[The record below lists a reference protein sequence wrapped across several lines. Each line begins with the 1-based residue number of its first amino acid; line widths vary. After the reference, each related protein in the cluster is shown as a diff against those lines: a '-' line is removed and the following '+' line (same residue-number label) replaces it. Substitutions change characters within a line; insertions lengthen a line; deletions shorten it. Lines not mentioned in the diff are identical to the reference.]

1 MIGKLDDLFLISV
14 ITIEIKK
21 DSIVKYV
28 FRNYHYY
35 LDCST
40 LWESDNMICL
50 FDLDNCINVYL
61 ARIYLQKKGIHD
73 NNSRQVRN

>member
-1 MIGKLDDLFLISV
+1 MSIRDLKVVIRAGIRIYKHIIIILIAQ
-14 ITIEIKK
+14 
-21 DSIVKYV
+21 
-28 FRNYHYY
+28 
-35 LDCST
+35 T